1 MPTRLVWVSSL
12 CIPVARLELYL
23 TELVISHFYCQ
34 APTTASNAID
44 ISQVKK
50 IEKPIKLANYT
61 NVKRRKL
68 EKKNPIVK
76 LKLIEELGLGSIT
89 DRESRRKLWKERRRE
104 RRRLESMESRGIG
117 LLIRSRELGLDS
129 NNIVLLLLNVTI
141 PQKERIH
148 LVISVG
154 VKNGSRQDMVSSIF
168 TN

>member
-76 LKLIEELGLGSIT
+76 LKLIEELGLESII
-89 DRESRRKLWKERRRE
+89 DRERARR
-104 RRRLESMESRGIG
+104 
-117 LLIRSRELGLDS
+117 
-129 NNIVLLLLNVTI
+129 
-141 PQKERIH
+141 
-148 LVISVG
+148 
-154 VKNGSRQDMVSSIF
+154 
-168 TN
+168 